1 MLKIFEKIIKKI
13 SDKVSG
19 NDLMQELNVAQGE
32 RYVTEGMP
40 ELARRAG
47 TEGIVLLK
55 NDGVL
60 PLNSNDKVAIFG
72 RCQYNY
78 FCVGYGSGGDVKPPY
93 KVNLLQAMRE
103 KDLDGKFVL
112 DKALADTYEQWCKQN
127 EPFEG
132 WWGHWPMNYQEMS
145 IEDDLIYKSAKE
157 NDIAIVVIGRA
168 AGEDR
173 ENVLKNGSYYLTE
186 DEEILLDQV
195 TENFRKTV
203 VIMNCGNIIDM
214 SWTLKYNNK
223 ISAILYAWQSG
234 MESGHSVAD
243 VLCGDVNP
251 CGKLSDTIAINYED
265 YPSSDCFGAKEFNE
279 YREDIFVG
287 YRYFETFAKDKVLY
301 PFGFGLSYTQFEILP
316 TEFSIN
322 GDTVRCAVEVKNVG
336 KKDGKEVIQIYVES
350 PQGTLGK
357 AKRSLVAFKKTKL
370 LKADESQRL
379 DFEFDLYAF
388 SSFDDTGVTGNK
400 CCYLL
405 EKGEYK
411 FYVGASVR
419 TDECIG
425 KLQLNEDKVIKTLQ
439 SVCAVQNAFQRI
451 HAVEEEGKIVAI
463 KESVPLGDVDLA
475 KRIID
480 NLPDEIGYK
489 GNQGYKFDDV
499 KEGKIDIDAFISQLT
514 NEELEALTRGIGYM
528 RVAVE
533 PFGNAGAYGG
543 VIPSLQEKG
552 VPMIITADGPAGIR
566 IAKFTSLLPC
576 GTALASTWDIDLVE
590 ELYALVGKEMAH
602 YGVDV
607 LLGAGMNIH
616 RNPLCGRNFEY
627 FSEDPILSGKMASA
641 FVKGVQASGKGAC
654 PKHFAC
660 NNQEYN
666 RNYNDSRISER
677 ALREIYL
684 KGFEICVAESKP
696 LNIMTS
702 YNKINGVWSHY
713 NYDLA
718 TTVLRGEW
726 DYQGLVITDWWMRS
740 SKSPQFPKIRN
751 NAYRV
756 RAQVDVF
763 MPGDN
768 SHTAK
773 KYKSDGT
780 LLSTLGKQGGITRA
794 ELERSARNT
803 LSLAIKI
810 KNKF

>member
-1 MLKIFEKIIKKI
+1 MLKIIQKIIKKI

-19 NDLMQELNVAQGE
+19 NDLMQELNVAEGE
-32 RYVTEGMP
+32 RYITEGMP
-40 ELARRAG
+40 DVARKAG
-47 TEGIVLLK
+47 AEGIVLLK

-60 PLNSNDKVAIFG
+60 PLNVNDKVALLG
-72 RCQYNY
+72 RCQYDY

-93 KVNLLQAMRE
+93 KVDLLQAMRE
-103 KDLDGKFVL
+103 KAEEGKFLL
-112 DKALADTYEQWCKQN
+112 DKGLADVYEEWCKQN
-127 EPFEG
+127 VPFEG
-132 WWGHWPMNYQEMS
+132 WWGHWPMNYPEMPL
-145 IEDDLIYKSAKE
+145 DDALLEKTAKD
-157 NDIAIVVIGRA
+157 NGIAVVVIGRA

-173 ENVLKNGSYYLTE
+173 ENVLKKGSFYLT
-186 DEEILLDQV
+186 DEEENLLDKI
-195 TENFRKTV
+195 TSKFEKTV
-203 VIMNCGNIIDM
+203 VIMNCGNVIDM
-214 SWTLKYNNK
+214 SWTLKYGDRL
-223 ISAILYAWQSG
+223 SAVVYAWQSG

-251 CGKLSDTIAINYED
+251 CGKLPDTIAIKYED
-265 YPSSDCFGAKEFNE
+265 YPSADCFGAKEFNE

-301 PFGFGLSYTQFEILP
+301 PFGFGLSYTQFDIKP
-316 TEFSIN
+316 VDFSVE
-322 GDTVRCAVEVKNVG
+322 GDTVKCSVEVKNIG
-336 KKDGKEVIQIYVES
+336 EKDGREVVQIYVQA
-350 PQGTLGK
+350 PQGNLGK
-357 AKRSLVAFKKTKL
+357 AERSLVAFKKTKL
-370 LKADESQRL
+370 LKAGESQTL
-379 DFEFDLYAF
+379 NFEFDFYSFA
-388 SSFDDTGVTGNK
+388 SFDDTGASGNR
-400 CCYLL
+400 CSYIL

-411 FYVGASVR
+411 FFVGNSVR
-419 TDECIG
+419 TDENIG
-425 KLQLNEDKVIKTLQ
+425 SFELQNDKVIKSLQ
-439 SVCAVQNAFQRI
+439 SVCSVKDSFQRI
-451 HAVEEEGKIVAI
+451 CAVEKDGRIVLS

-475 KRIID
+475 KRILD
-480 NLPDEIGYK
+480 HLPEEIGYK

-499 KEGKIDIDAFISQLT
+499 KSGKIDMNTFISQLT

-528 RVAVE
+528 RVATE
-533 PFGNAGAYGG
+533 PLGNAGAYGAT
-543 VIPSLQEKG
+543 IPSLAEKG
-552 VPMIITADGPAGIR
+552 VPLIITTDGPAGIR

-576 GTALASTWDIDLVE
+576 GTALASTWDVDTVQ
-590 ELYALVGKEMAH
+590 ELYNLVGKEMAY
-602 YGVDV
+602 YGADV

-641 FVKGVQASGKGAC
+641 FVNGVQAHGKGAC

-660 NNQEYN
+660 NNQEFN

-684 KGFEICVAESKP
+684 KGFEICVRESSP

-702 YNKINGVWSHY
+702 YNKINGVWCHY

-726 DYQGLVITDWWMRS
+726 NYDGLVITDWWMRR
-740 SKSPQFPKIRN
+740 SKSPEFPKIQD

-768 SHTAK
+768 NHNAK

-780 LLSTLGKQGGITRA
+780 LLPTLGKKGGITRA
-794 ELERSARNT
+794 ELERTAKST
-803 LSLAIKI
+803 LSLALKI
-810 KNKF
+810 KK

>member
-1 MLKIFEKIIKKI
+1 MLKIIEKIIKKI

-19 NDLMQELNVAQGE
+19 NGLMQEFNVAEGE

-40 ELARRAG
+40 EIARKSGA
-47 TEGIVLLK
+47 EGIVLLK

-60 PLNSNDKVAIFG
+60 PLNSNDKIAIFG
-72 RCQYNY
+72 RCQHDY

-103 KDLDGKFVL
+103 KDAEGKFIL
-112 DKALADTYEQWCKQN
+112 DQVLADTYEQWCKEN
-127 EPFEG
+127 VPFEG
-132 WWGHWPMNYQEMS
+132 WWGHWPMNYPEMPLDDAL
-145 IEDDLIYKSAKE
+145 IEKTAKDS
-157 NDIAIVVIGRA
+157 DIAIVVIGRA

-173 ENVLKNGSYYLTE
+173 ENILKKGSYYLT
-186 DEEILLDQV
+186 DEEEVLLDKITQK
-195 TENFRKTV
+195 FSKTI
-203 VIMNCGNIIDM
+203 VIMNCGNVVDM
-214 SWTLKYNNK
+214 SWTIKYGDRL
-223 ISAILYAWQSG
+223 SAILYAWQSG

-251 CGKLSDTIAINYED
+251 CGKLPDTIAINYED
-265 YPSSDCFGAKEFNE
+265 YPSADCFGAKEFNE

-301 PFGFGLSYTQFEILP
+301 PFGYGLSYTQFEIKP
-316 TEFSIN
+316 VSFSVSEDI
-322 GDTVRCAVEVKNVG
+322 VKCSAEVKNVG
-336 KKDGKEVIQIYVES
+336 NLDGKEVVQVYVKA
-350 PQGTLGK
+350 PQGVLGK
-357 AKRSLVAFKKTKL
+357 AERSLVAFKKTNL
-370 LKADESQRL
+370 LKAGESQTL
-379 DFEFDLYAF
+379 DFEFDCYTFA
-388 SSFDDTGVTGNK
+388 SFDDTGATGNK
-400 CCYLL
+400 HSYVL
-405 EKGEYK
+405 EEGEYK
-411 FYVGASVR
+411 FFVGSSVR
-419 TDECIG
+419 ADDCIG
-425 KLQLNEDKVIKTLQ
+425 RLHLPTVKVIKTLK
-439 SVCAVQNAFQRI
+439 SVCAVQYTFQRI
-451 HAVEEEGKIVAI
+451 HAVEKDSQVIVA

-475 KRIID
+475 ERILD
-480 NLPDEIGYK
+480 NLPKEIGYK
-489 GNQGYKFDDV
+489 GNQGHKFDDV
-499 KEGKIDIDAFISQLT
+499 RDGKIDMDTFISQLT
-514 NEELEALTRGIGYM
+514 DVELEALTRGIGYM

-533 PFGNAGAYGG
+533 PLGNAGAYGG
-543 VIPSLQEKG
+543 VIPSLKEKG

-566 IAKFTSLLPC
+566 ISKFTSLLPC
-576 GTALASTWDIDLVE
+576 GTALASTWDIHLVE
-590 ELYALVGKEMAH
+590 QLYTLVGKEMAH
-602 YGVDV
+602 YGADV

-641 FVKGVQASGKGAC
+641 FVNGVQSSGKGAC

-660 NNQEYN
+660 NNQEFN

-684 KGFEICVAESKP
+684 KGFEICVADSNP

-702 YNKINGVWSHY
+702 YNKINGVWNHY

-726 DYQGLVITDWWMRS
+726 NYDGLVITDWWMRR
-740 SKSPQFPKIRN
+740 SKSPEFPKIQD

-768 SHTAK
+768 KFTAK

-780 LLSTLGKQGGITRA
+780 LLPTLGKQGGITRA
-794 ELERSARNT
+794 ELERTAKNT
-803 LSLAIKI
+803 LSLALRIEK
-810 KNKF
+810 